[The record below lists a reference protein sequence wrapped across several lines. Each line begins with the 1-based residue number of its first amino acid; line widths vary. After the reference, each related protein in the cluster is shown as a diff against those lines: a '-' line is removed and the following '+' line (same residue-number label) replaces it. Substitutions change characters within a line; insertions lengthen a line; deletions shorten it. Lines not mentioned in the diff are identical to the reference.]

1 MSTQAE
7 LKKAIDDLSYHI
19 SRIEGELENADTFGE
34 AEVLRSHLEESKFNL
49 AKLQKELHEVEQATQ
64 EKARSNLLAAY
75 EGKYS
80 GYLQGLTDLDKLTD
94 EFMTKLQALEDL
106 FTRRYDLTQELN
118 RVYWN
123 QLRNEAKA
131 MGLPEPSP
139 LPNQSSDPEQQLWT
153 LCKGLDGTVARKLSD
168 QPDPLVVGG
177 WARAQ

>member
-64 EKARSNLLAAY
+64 EKVRSKLLAAY
-75 EGKYS
+75 EEKYS
-80 GYLQGLTDLDKLTD
+80 GYLQGITNLDKLTD
-94 EFMTKLQALEDL
+94 EFTTKLQALEDL

-118 RVYWN
+118 RLYWN

-131 MGLPEPSP
+131 MGIDPPVA
-139 LPNQSSDPEQQLWT
+139 PNQNLHIDGEMQLHV
-153 LCKGLDGTVARKLSD
+153 LCLGRNGIISRKLAD
-168 QPDPLVVGG
+168 YPDPLLERSG
-177 WARAQ
+177 